1 MCSARI
7 FDEIASASVCVGAA
21 TAGGWFVRGRVGSV
35 ELHAAAATTTAR
47 AGTTAARRIDTP
59 GYQLA
64 RKPGKPNAGRYRH
77 ARSPPPIYIVVAR
90 RTRPMPDLTIRLK
103 RHPDH
108 TASLSCTRR
117 DGSVTWQRQ
126 RGSLGAVFPPHDLT
140 HYAVEQTL
148 GFQHGF
154 YGLI

>member
-1 MCSARI
+1 AR
-7 FDEIASASVCVGAA
+7 A

-117 DGSVTWQRQ
+117 DGDRKSTRLNSSHDQI
-126 RGSLGAVFPPHDLT
+126 SYAVFCLKKKI
-140 HYAVEQTL
+140 
-148 GFQHGF
+148 
-154 YGLI
+154 LIIS